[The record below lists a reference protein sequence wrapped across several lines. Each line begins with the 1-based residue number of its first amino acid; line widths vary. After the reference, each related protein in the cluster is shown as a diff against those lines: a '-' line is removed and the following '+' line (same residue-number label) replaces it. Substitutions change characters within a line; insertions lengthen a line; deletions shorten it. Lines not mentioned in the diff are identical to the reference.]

1 MATTPTNL
9 PVPSESPRD
18 LKFNAGKIDEFVT
31 SLALQYID
39 RFGNAHYTI
48 EGLRK
53 LAEQA
58 IAAFGWITVDSFQEG
73 ATLTLPNQILR
84 WKLPDGDGEYYRW
97 DGAFPKVVDQDS
109 TPATSGGIGP
119 GAWVSVGDA
128 ALRSMLAASN
138 GALMVGGAIL
148 ECATVALAQSI
159 AGLTEGRKVRTYYYN
174 VPVVTDWIFTTAQP
188 ASPTFYISAV
198 GGYLT
203 LMTPNFASAGISSG
217 SYVAQTAWDN
227 RNKITAL
234 MKDTRFSCFSFGC
247 TGTFYALGSIVPN
260 RSYITVNI
268 ESGVRLIG
276 RYDDASIPG
285 SVGTNTGGMLDF
297 TLRANYPSDYSNTG
311 VLYNVVVKLDGLVE
325 TEFNS
330 SHSALHNNNCIG
342 FYNTKNCS
350 VVGAGGVNGSDHR
363 GVNFDGLCDNSLID
377 IDFVRNTQD
386 EPLCMNVNADTG
398 YGCVKVGRMYDM
410 NFGGTTNLR
419 IGVRASTGFVDVHI
433 GSFEWNGT
441 IQPVLVAAYQCQEIN
456 VYCGTINGVTHG
468 LRSYETRKA
477 SIHSGQFR
485 NTFYLI
491 SRAGVATGVTDEIYA
506 RGCKALDSS
515 MTTAF
520 YAETNQDGFRSLTI
534 EKCDFTPCPVGF
546 LYVRGLTALGTP
558 AVIDIKGNTSP
569 IVSGWTATHCN
580 TLVNSVKSGLVTS
593 GATSFTYDF
602 KTPDWNYGFITILVN
617 NGSLNY
623 PFTQS
628 LRFRNSGTIATTNVL
643 GAVTVTTTISGSVI
657 TFSASGGTFVSAM
670 AHN

>member
-1 MATTPTNL
+1 NRCHRQNMKTSIING
-9 PVPSESPRD
+9 SEVSR
-18 LKFNAGKIDEFVT
+18 LSV
-31 SLALQYID
+31 
-39 RFGNAHYTI
+39 
-48 EGLRK
+48 
-53 LAEQA
+53 A
-58 IAAFGWITVDSFQEG
+58 IH
-73 ATLTLPNQILR
+73 
-84 WKLPDGDGEYYRW
+84 
-97 DGAFPKVVDQDS
+97 
-109 TPATSGGIGP
+109 
-119 GAWVSVGDA
+119 
-128 ALRSMLAASN
+128 
-138 GALMVGGAIL
+138 
-148 ECATVALAQSI
+148 
-159 AGLTEGRKVRTYYYN
+159 
-174 VPVVTDWIFTTAQP
+174 
-188 ASPTFYISAV
+188 
-198 GGYLT
+198 
-203 LMTPNFASAGISSG
+203 
-217 SYVAQTAWDN
+217 
-227 RNKITAL
+227 
-234 MKDTRFSCFSFGC
+234 
-247 TGTFYALGSIVPN
+247 IVPN

-276 RYDDASIPG
+276 RYDDASIPA

-546 LYVRGLTALGTP
+546 LYVRGLTAPGTP
-558 AVIDIKGNTSP
+558 TVIDIKGNTSP
-569 IVSGWTATHCN
+569 IVSGWTATYCN